1 MGKKKSDAFV
11 KTSKKRFEVADA
23 SEVRLGVGGN
33 FRAEQIGT
41 LGLVVSPET
50 SNSLS
55 RAGRVTRSVHAAYL
69 VYYL

>member
-41 LGLVVSPET
+41 LG
-50 SNSLS
+50 
-55 RAGRVTRSVHAAYL
+55 AASGD
-69 VYYL
+69 VE

>member
-41 LGLVVSPET
+41 LGGSGGNVE
-50 SNSLS
+50 
-55 RAGRVTRSVHAAYL
+55 
-69 VYYL
+69 

>member
-1 MGKKKSDAFV
+1 MGRFFSERWTMGKKKSDAFV

-41 LGLVVSPET
+41 LG
-50 SNSLS
+50 
-55 RAGRVTRSVHAAYL
+55 AASGN
-69 VYYL
+69 VE

>member
-1 MGKKKSDAFV
+1 MGRFFSERWTMGKKKSDAFV

-41 LGLVVSPET
+41 LGAVSGDVE
-50 SNSLS
+50 
-55 RAGRVTRSVHAAYL
+55 
-69 VYYL
+69 

>member
-41 LGLVVSPET
+41 LGGVS
-50 SNSLS
+50 
-55 RAGRVTRSVHAAYL
+55 GDVQ
-69 VYYL
+69 

>member
-1 MGKKKSDAFV
+1 MGRFFSERWTMGKKKSDAFV

-41 LGLVVSPET
+41 LGGISGDVQ
-50 SNSLS
+50 
-55 RAGRVTRSVHAAYL
+55 
-69 VYYL
+69 